1 MKVWWRKKMKI
12 KYISA
17 GEMLKEEER
26 WGEKDGG
33 KDRYETDQERSI
45 KVTERNKGIPSFM
58 LYQ

>member
-45 KVTERNKGIPSFM
+45 
-58 LYQ
+58 